1 MYNDE
6 ERKDFMLKVEHI
18 TKYYDQTKAVDDLS
32 FEVEDGKIFGL
43 LGVNGAG
50 KTTTFR
56 MIIGLLEPTE
66 GKITLDGKPIDYNV
80 TDTIGFLTEERSL
93 LTKLTVK
100 EQIIYYGTLKG
111 MKEKE
116 ILKRLDEWLKRFHI
130 EEYKERKI
138 KELSKGNQQ
147 KVQFISAVINNPK
160 LLILDEPF
168 SGLDPINVEMFME
181 AIKDF
186 KKRGSSI
193 IFSSHRMEHVE
204 MFCESLVILVKGK
217 SVLEG
222 ELKQI
227 KKDYRK
233 KNIHIK
239 GNVNIESLKKTK
251 GVLEVIENADEFIVK
266 IEDDSYIDSVFDVV
280 KKGSEITEFS
290 VEDPTL
296 NEIFLSKVGE
306 AYEK

>member
-1 MYNDE
+1 
-6 ERKDFMLKVEHI
+6 MLKVEHV
-18 TKYYDQTKAVDDLS
+18 TKYYGENKAVDDLS
-32 FEVEDGKIFGL
+32 FQVEDGKIFGL

-66 GKITLDGKPIDYNV
+66 GKITLDGKPIDYSV

-111 MKEKE
+111 MNEKE
-116 ILKRLDEWLKRFHI
+116 ILKRLDEWLERFHI
-130 EEYKERKI
+130 KEYKDRKI

-181 AIKDF
+181 AIRDF

-204 MFCESLVILVKGK
+204 MFCENLVILVKGK

-239 GNVNIESLKKTK
+239 GNVEKEALKKTK
-251 GVLEVIENADEFIVK
+251 GVLDVLENADELIVK
-266 IEDDSYIDSVFDVV
+266 IEDDSCIDKVFDVV

-306 AYEK
+306 TYEK

>member
-1 MYNDE
+1 MLE
-6 ERKDFMLKVEHI
+6 ERKEFMLKVEHI
-18 TKYYDQTKAVDDLS
+18 TKYYDQNKAVDDLS

-111 MKEKE
+111 MEEKE

-168 SGLDPINVEMFME
+168 SGLDPINVEMFMD

-251 GVLEVIENADEFIVK
+251 GVLEVIENADELIVK
-266 IEDDSYIDSVFDVV
+266 IEDDSYIDNVFDVV

>member
-1 MYNDE
+1 
-6 ERKDFMLKVEHI
+6 MLKVEHV
-18 TKYYDQTKAVDDLS
+18 TKYYGENKAVDDLS
-32 FEVEDGKIFGL
+32 FQVEDGKIFGL

-66 GKITLDGKPIDYNV
+66 GKITLDGKPIDYSV

-111 MKEKE
+111 MEEKE
-116 ILKRLDEWLKRFHI
+116 ILERLDEWLERFHI
-130 EEYKERKI
+130 KEYKDRKI

-168 SGLDPINVEMFME
+168 SGLDPINVKMFME
-181 AIKDF
+181 AIREF

-204 MFCESLVILVKGK
+204 MFCENLVILVKGR

-239 GNVNIESLKKTK
+239 GNVDLDALRKTK
-251 GVLEVIENADEFIVK
+251 GVLEVIENASEIIVK
-266 IEDDSYIDSVFDVV
+266 IEEDSYIEKVFDVV
-280 KKGSEITEFS
+280 KKGSDITEFS

-306 AYEK
+306 TYEK

>member
-1 MYNDE
+1 
-6 ERKDFMLKVEHI
+6 MLKVEHV
-18 TKYYDQTKAVDDLS
+18 TKYYGENKAVDDLS
-32 FEVEDGKIFGL
+32 FQVEDGKIFGL

-66 GKITLDGKPIDYNV
+66 GKITLDGKPIDYSV

-111 MKEKE
+111 MNEKE
-116 ILKRLDEWLKRFHI
+116 ILKRLDEWLERFHI
-130 EEYKERKI
+130 KEYKDRKI

-181 AIKDF
+181 AIREF

-204 MFCESLVILVKGK
+204 MFCENLVILVKGK

-239 GNVNIESLKKTK
+239 GNVDLDALRKTK
-251 GVLEVIENADEFIVK
+251 GVLEVIENASEIIVK
-266 IEDDSYIDSVFDVV
+266 IEEDSYIEKVFDVV
-280 KKGSEITEFS
+280 KKGSDITEFS

>member
-1 MYNDE
+1 
-6 ERKDFMLKVEHI
+6 MLKVEHV
-18 TKYYDQTKAVDDLS
+18 TKYYGENKAVDDLS
-32 FEVEDGKIFGL
+32 FQVEDGKIFGL

-66 GKITLDGKPIDYNV
+66 GKITLDGKPIDYSV

-111 MKEKE
+111 MNEKE
-116 ILKRLDEWLKRFHI
+116 ILKRLDEWLERFHI
-130 EEYKERKI
+130 KEYKDRKI

-181 AIKDF
+181 AIRDF

-204 MFCESLVILVKGK
+204 MFCENLVILVKGK

-239 GNVNIESLKKTK
+239 GNVEKEALKKTK
-251 GVLEVIENADEFIVK
+251 GVLDVLENADELIVK
-266 IEDDSYIDSVFDVV
+266 IEDDSYIDKVFDVV

-306 AYEK
+306 TYEK

>member
-1 MYNDE
+1 
-6 ERKDFMLKVEHI
+6 MLKVEHV
-18 TKYYDQTKAVDDLS
+18 TKYYGENKAVDDLS
-32 FEVEDGKIFGL
+32 FQVEDGKIFGL

-66 GKITLDGKPIDYNV
+66 GKITLDGKPIDYSV

-111 MKEKE
+111 MNEKE
-116 ILKRLDEWLKRFHI
+116 ILKRLDEWLERFHI
-130 EEYKERKI
+130 KEYKDRKI

-181 AIKDF
+181 AIREF

-204 MFCESLVILVKGK
+204 MFCENLVILVKGK

-239 GNVNIESLKKTK
+239 GNVDLDALRKTK
-251 GVLEVIENADEFIVK
+251 GVLEVIENASEIIVK
-266 IEDDSYIDSVFDVV
+266 IEEDSYIEKVFDVV
-280 KKGSEITEFS
+280 KKGSDITEFS

-306 AYEK
+306 TYEK